1 MTNQSYPAEAKP
13 QRLKPPSLRET
24 YEKNPEQG
32 RVVAATVIGTSLE
45 WYDFFVYASAAG
57 LVFGKLFFEPAGP
70 SAAMLLSFATVGVSF
85 LFRPLGAVIA
95 GHLGDKYG
103 RRFVL
108 VLTLWVMGGA
118 TALIGVLPTF
128 ESIGILAPILLIT
141 LRVLQGISAGGEW
154 GGAVLMAVEHADPG
168 RRGLMG
174 APPQIG
180 VPLGL
185 LMSSAVM
192 AIMAMIAPGDKFLE
206 WGWRVPFLLSIVLV
220 GVGYWIRRSVEES
233 PVFKEIEERAE
244 ETKTP
249 LKTLFQRFWPLVI
262 IAALVFAGNSAVG
275 YMTTGGYIQRYATQ
289 PLADGGAIGLPTSGV
304 LWAVTGSAVTWLLST
319 LVAGYVSDYLGRKNT
334 YILGWFLQLGGVI
347 ALFPIV
353 NHGTVWSLFLGL
365 AVLTIGLGFTYGP
378 QAAFYAELY
387 PASVR
392 FSGVSISYA
401 LGAIIGGAF
410 APMIAQALMQA
421 YGTTWAITAYLA
433 GMTVVGL
440 IATLV
445 LRDRSG
451 IPLGLD
457 HCKEQ
462 NEQVITFLK

>member
-1 MTNQSYPAEAKP
+1 MNNRNLDAAPKPA
-13 QRLKPPSLRET
+13 RLKPPTLRET
-24 YEKNPEQG
+24 WQKNPEQG

-85 LFRPLGAVIA
+85 LFRPLGAVVA

-108 VLTLWVMGGA
+108 VATLWIMGIA
-118 TALIGVLPTF
+118 TTLIGVLPTY
-128 ESIGILAPILLIT
+128 ESIGIAAPILLIT
-141 LRVLQGISAGGEW
+141 LRIMQGISAGGEW
-154 GGAVLMAVEHADPG
+154 GGAVLMAVEHAEPG

-220 GVGYWIRRSVEES
+220 GVGYWIRRTVEES
-233 PVFKEIEERAE
+233 PVFKEIEARAD

-249 LKTLFQRFWPLVI
+249 LSMLFKRFWPLVI
-262 IAALVFAGNSAVG
+262 IASLVFAGNSAVG

-289 PLADGGAIGLPTSGV
+289 PIADGGAIGLPPSSV

-319 LVAGYVSDYLGRKNT
+319 LLAGYVSDYLGRKNT
-334 YILGWFLQLGGVI
+334 YILGWFLQLGGVLL
-347 ALFPIV
+347 LFPIV
-353 NHGTVWSLFLGL
+353 NKGTVWSLFAAL
-365 AVLTIGLGFTYGP
+365 AILTIGLGFTYGP

-410 APMIAQALMQA
+410 APMIAQALMQHF
-421 YGTTWAITAYLA
+421 GTTNAITVYLA
-433 GMTVVGL
+433 GMTTVGL
-440 IATLV
+440 VATLV

-451 IPLGLD
+451 IPLGMD
-457 HCKEQ
+457 HCEEQ
-462 NEQVITFLK
+462 SKQVITFLK

>member
-1 MTNQSYPAEAKP
+1 METHTMEGRPRPA
-13 QRLKPPSLRET
+13 RLRPPTLRET
-24 YEKNPEQG
+24 WKENPEQG
-32 RVVAATVIGTSLE
+32 RVIAATVIGTSLE

-108 VLTLWVMGGA
+108 VLTLWLMGLA
-118 TALIGVLPTF
+118 TTLIGLLPTF
-128 ESIGILAPILLIT
+128 ETIGIAAPILLIG
-141 LRVLQGISAGGEW
+141 LRILQGISAGGEW
-154 GGAVLMAVEHADPG
+154 GGAVLMAVEHATPG

-180 VPLGL
+180 VPIGL

-220 GVGYWIRRSVEES
+220 GIGYWIRRSVEES
-233 PVFKEIEERAE
+233 PVFKEIEERAD
-244 ETKTP
+244 ETRTP
-249 LKTLFQRFWPLVI
+249 LKELFKNYGPLVI

-275 YMTTGGYIQRYATQ
+275 YMTTGGYIQRYATA
-289 PLADGGAIGLPTSGV
+289 PVAEGGAIGLPPSEV
-304 LWAVTGSAVTWLLST
+304 LWAVTGSAITWLLST
-319 LVAGYVSDYLGRKNT
+319 LFAGYVSDYLGRKNT
-334 YILGWFLQLGGVI
+334 YILGWFLQLAGVI

-353 NHGTVWSLFLGL
+353 NHGTVGSLFLGL
-365 AVLTIGLGFTYGP
+365 AVLTVGLGFTYGP

-401 LGAIIGGAF
+401 LGAIVGGAF

-421 YGTTWAITAYLA
+421 YGTTWAITIYLA
-433 GMTVVGL
+433 IMTIVGL
-440 IATLV
+440 LATLM

-451 IPLGLD
+451 IPLGLS
-457 HCKEQ
+457 HQKEQ
-462 NEQVITFLK
+462 EVSPLVFKK